1 MFRIQIER
9 LHSGQQ
15 NPFRLNE
22 IRLYQQRRELSMIVI
37 VYIIIRLKSINS
49 KKVQHFCSI

>member
-15 NPFRLNE
+15 NHFRLYE

-37 VYIIIRLKSINS
+37 VYIIHYQLYD
-49 KKVQHFCSI
+49 